1 MTVPTTAPAEANT
14 DSLIA
19 RFVEIVG
26 DKAVLATPEAMASH
40 MVEPRGLF
48 HGRARAVVKPATT
61 EETAAVVAACHAAG
75 VPVVPQGGN
84 TGLVGGNVPFEHGGE
99 VVISTARMRRI
110 RHLDPVNLTV
120 TVEAGVILADL
131 QAEAEAADC
140 LFPVSLAAEGSCQIG
155 GNIASNAGGTGVLR
169 YGNTREQVLGL
180 EVVLPDGR
188 IWNGLRRL
196 GKDNAGYA
204 LRHLFIGSEGTLGL
218 VTAATLR
225 LYPKPVATATAF
237 CGLSSLDNVTALLRH
252 ARAWSG
258 DGVTAFE
265 FMPRFGIEITCR
277 HMPGCADPLEAPWPW
292 YVLIELSSARPGA
305 GDAGGVRDDLE
316 GLLGEAF
323 ERGLVDDAVLA
334 ESLDQRDA
342 LWRLRESMSEAQG
355 FEGGSIK
362 HDVSLPVSDIPAF
375 IARAN
380 QAVTEAMPGLRPC
393 PFGHLG
399 DGNVHYN
406 LTQPEGMDKA
416 AYLDQ
421 WDAMNRIVHDI
432 VTEMDGSI
440 AAEHG
445 VGRIKVG
452 ELARLK
458 SPVELDMM
466 RAVKRAIDP
475 DGRFNP
481 GKVLP

>member
-1 MTVPTTAPAEANT
+1 LTVTAPSS
-14 DSLIA
+14 DPLVA

-26 DKAVLATPEAMASH
+26 PSAVLTAAEDMAPH
-40 MVEPRGLF
+40 LHEPRGLF
-48 HGRARAVVKPATT
+48 HGQARAVVKPAST
-61 EETAAVVAACHAAG
+61 EEAAAVVAACHAAN
-75 VPVVPQGGN
+75 VPMVPQGGN

-99 VVISTARMRRI
+99 VVISTARMNRI
-110 RHLDPVNLTV
+110 RTLDPVNLTA

-131 QAEAEAADC
+131 QAAAADADC

-155 GNIASNAGGTGVLR
+155 GNIAANAGGTGVLR
-169 YGNTREQVLGL
+169 YGSTREQVLGL
-180 EVVLPDGR
+180 ELVLPDGR

-218 VTAATLR
+218 VTAATVR
-225 LYPKPVATATAF
+225 LYPKPVAAATAL
-237 CGLSSLDNVTALLRH
+237 CGVYDLEKVTTLLRH

-277 HMPGCADPLEAPWPW
+277 HMHGCSDPLEASYPW
-292 YVLIELSSARPGA
+292 YVLIEMSSARPGA
-305 GDAGGVRDDLE
+305 GEAGGVRDDLE

-323 ERGLVDDAVLA
+323 EQGLVADAVLA
-334 ESLDQRDA
+334 ESLDQQAA

-362 HDVSLPVSDIPAF
+362 HDVSLPVSDIPTF

-380 QAVTEAMPGLRPC
+380 AAVTEAMPGLRPC

-406 LTQPEGMDKA
+406 LSQPEGMDKA
-416 AYLDQ
+416 EYLAR
-421 WDAMNRIVHDI
+421 WDEMNRIVHDI

-452 ELARLK
+452 ELERLK
-458 SPVELDMM
+458 SPVELEMM
-466 RAVKRAIDP
+466 RAVKAAVDP
-475 DGRFNP
+475 LGLFNP
-481 GKVLP
+481 GKVVMPVR

>member
-1 MTVPTTAPAEANT
+1 MTVTQT
-14 DSLIA
+14 DPLSDPLLA
-19 RFVEIVG
+19 RFADIVG
-26 DKAVLATPEAMASH
+26 PGAVLSSPEDMAPH
-40 MVEPRGLF
+40 LVEPRGLF
-48 HGRARAVVKPATT
+48 QGKARAVVKPATT
-61 EETAAVVAACHAAG
+61 EEAAAVVAACHAAG

-99 VVISTARMRRI
+99 VVISTVRMNRI
-110 RHLDPVNLTV
+110 RALDPINLTA

-131 QAEAEAADC
+131 QAAADDADC

-155 GNIASNAGGTGVLR
+155 GNIAANAGGTGVLR
-169 YGNTREQVLGL
+169 YGNMREQVLGL

-218 VTAATLR
+218 VTAATLK
-225 LYPKPVATATAF
+225 LYPKPTATATAF
-237 CGLSSLDNVTALLRH
+237 CGVEDLAHVTTLLRH

-292 YVLIELSSARPGA
+292 YVLIELSSARPDSA
-305 GDAGGVRDDLE
+305 AGVREDLE
-316 GLLGEAF
+316 GLLGAAF
-323 ERGLVDDAVLA
+323 EDGLIGDAVLA

-416 AYLDQ
+416 EYLSH

-432 VTEMDGSI
+432 VVEMDGSI

-452 ELARLK
+452 ELERLK
-458 SPVELDMM
+458 APVELEMM
-466 RAVKRAIDP
+466 RAVKHAIDP
-475 DGRFNP
+475 AGLFNP
-481 GKVLP
+481 GKVLA